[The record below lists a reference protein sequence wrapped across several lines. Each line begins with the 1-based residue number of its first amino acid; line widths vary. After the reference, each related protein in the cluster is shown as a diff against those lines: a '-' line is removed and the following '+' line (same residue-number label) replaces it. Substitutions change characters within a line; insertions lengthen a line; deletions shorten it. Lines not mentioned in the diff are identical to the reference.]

1 MKNLNNYVAPQV
13 EWVELFAENEVM
25 VGSASAISGT
35 NVSPVISESL

>member
-25 VGSASAISGT
+25 QSPVSGSPT
-35 NVSPVISESL
+35 NTYVSPTSSI